1 MANLSN
7 GPAPWIEVSAAAGVL
22 IVGML
27 FAMWA
32 RQPPAGCA
40 RFAETPRRLELSR
53 DVDREHLS
61 NDLASA
67 DRIARRYA
75 EASSRADVQQTLFL
89 ECHDTLLQQ
98 IASTHG
104 VPLDQMHD
112 SAE

>member
-1 MANLSN
+1 MTNRLN
-7 GPAPWIEVSAAAGVL
+7 GPAPWIEMSALGGGL
-22 IVGML
+22 IVAML

-40 RFAETPRRLELSR
+40 RHPETPRRIELSS
-53 DVDREHLS
+53 DMDREHLS

-75 EASSRADVQQTLFL
+75 AASSRADDQQTRFL

-104 VPLDQMHD
+104 VPLDQFHD
-112 SAE
+112 VAE

>member
-1 MANLSN
+1 MTNLPN

-22 IVGML
+22 IVVML

-32 RQPPAGCA
+32 RQPPSGCA
-40 RFAETPRRLELSR
+40 RLPETPRRLELSW
-53 DVDREHLS
+53 DTDREHLS

-75 EASSRADVQQTLFL
+75 AASSRADDQQTLLL

-98 IASTHG
+98 IASAHG
-104 VPLDQMHD
+104 VPPGQLRD

>member
-1 MANLSN
+1 MTNLSN

-32 RQPPAGCA
+32 RQPPSGCA
-40 RFAETPRRLELSR
+40 RSSETPRRLELSW
-53 DVDREHLS
+53 DTDREHLS

-75 EASSRADVQQTLFL
+75 ASSSAGDQQTLVL
-89 ECHDTLLQQ
+89 ECRDTLLEQ
-98 IASTHG
+98 IAITHG
-104 VPLDQMHD
+104 VPLGQLRD